1 MVTETEDKF
10 DISCESAYSIIH
22 EGLGYHEICARCV
35 PKEFTNEH
43 KQAHVEMCMQ
53 FLQQYCEEGEAF
65 LQTDSQVMKHVC
77 ITINLQAN
85 IKA

>member
-1 MVTETEDKF
+1 MVDDVERVNALVQQDRQVMVTETEDKF

-65 LQTDSQVMKHVC
+65 LQK
-77 ITINLQAN
+77 
-85 IKA
+85 